1 MHKVLL
7 LALDSDAAER
17 ISALPV
23 WGVSSGFEIT
33 AFSKQLIMSYEGFDL
48 IIAGAEAGLT
58 LLRTVKSEHLPAMIL
73 YSREPSFEAAR
84 QGMILRSYDYIT
96 EKSEAETLA
105 EALIR
110 LQGEISGSSITPQNL
125 ASRITAF
132 FDKRDE
138 AIYDFISE
146 YAHEFKTRSGRC
158 SDKGREVFSIVREDV
173 FSRYP
178 WLDLYINDR
187 IYRTAAD
194 TEDVPAMIMTLFS
207 EFRELCPQH
216 SSQLD
221 ELFDRI
227 LFYPDEDLRQKTL
240 SAELHINSTYL
251 STVFLAQTGIRFVD
265 YINSVKLKRAAFLLL
280 DTSLGVT
287 EIASRLDYKDNSYF
301 SKLFRTKYGV
311 TPSMFRLPNDYDF
324 QI

>member
-7 LALDSDAAER
+7 LALDSGAAEKL
-17 ISALPV
+17 SALSI
-23 WGVSSGFEIT
+23 WGDSSGFEIT
-33 AFSKQLIMSYEGFDL
+33 AFSRQLIMSYEGFDL

-58 LLRTVKSEHLPAMIL
+58 LLRTVKSEHLPAVIL
-73 YSREPSFEAAR
+73 YSSEPSFEAAR
-84 QGMILRSYDYIT
+84 QGMILRAYDYIT
-96 EKSEAETLA
+96 EISEAGTLA

-110 LQGEISGSSITPQNL
+110 LRGEISGSSITPRSI
-125 ASRITAF
+125 AERIGAF
-132 FDKRDE
+132 FDERSD
-138 AIYDFISE
+138 AIYDFISG
-146 YAHEFKTRSGRC
+146 YSREFRTGSGHS
-158 SDKGREVFSIVREDV
+158 SDKGREVFSIVVDEV
-173 FSRYP
+173 FAKYP

-194 TEDVPAMIMTLFS
+194 NEDIPAMIMTLFS
-207 EFRELCPQH
+207 EFCELYPRH

-251 STVFLAQTGIRFVD
+251 STVFPAQTGIRFVD

-280 DTSLGVT
+280 DTKLGVT
-287 EIASRLDYKDNSYF
+287 EIASRLDYRDNSYF
-301 SKLFRTKYGV
+301 SKLFRAKYGV

>member
-17 ISALPV
+17 LSALSI
-23 WGVSSGFEIT
+23 WGDSSGFEIT
-33 AFSKQLIMSYEGFDL
+33 VFSKQLIMSYDGFDL

-58 LLRTVKSEHLPAMIL
+58 LLRTVKSRHLPAVIL
-73 YSREPSFEAAR
+73 YSDEPSFEAAR
-84 QGMILRSYDYIT
+84 QGMILHAYDYIT
-96 EKSEAETLA
+96 EISETGTLA

-110 LQGEISGSSITPQNL
+110 LRGELSGSSISPHSI
-125 ASRITAF
+125 AARIIAF
-132 FDKRDE
+132 FDGRDE
-138 AIYDFISE
+138 AIYNFISD

-158 SDKGREVFSIVREDV
+158 SDKGREVFSTVREEV
-173 FSRYP
+173 FARYP

-187 IYRTAAD
+187 IYRTAAE
-194 TEDVPAMIMTLFS
+194 TEDIPAMIMTLFS
-207 EFRELCPQH
+207 EFCELSPRH
-216 SSQLD
+216 SGQLD

-240 SAELHINSTYL
+240 STELHINSTYL

-280 DTSLGVT
+280 DTKLGIT

-301 SKLFRTKYGV
+301 SKLFRAKYGV